1 MTTYSR
7 AYPLVYIEL
16 ESNPLAAPD
25 PGDWIDITRW
35 VQKLDF
41 RHGRSKA
48 ADDFQPGSGSV
59 VLDNR
64 DSQFDPTNTAG
75 PYYGKLK
82 LRRKIKVDMHVETY
96 DGATGSS

>member
-1 MTTYSR
+1 M
-7 AYPLVYIEL
+7 
-16 ESNPLAAPD
+16 
-25 PGDWIDITRW
+25 
-35 VQKLDF
+35 QKLDF

-75 PYYGKLK
+75 PYYGN
-82 LRRKIKVDMHVETY
+82 
-96 DGATGSS
+96 